1 MPIKVNYGKAIF
13 FFIFSFKEKDGRGK
27 VAVSSDSKEFIK
39 QTGHGLVMV
48 LLYVLDRINDDLLY
62 KYKLGNIKQITLVTE
77 EYFASISLTDPNY
90 IIMSNLSSLRFP
102 AHISGSWGIVIF
114 LNRLM
119 DFYNNKLI
127 DLMQIQEQS
136 KLKIYSFWHQ

>member
-1 MPIKVNYGKAIF
+1 
-13 FFIFSFKEKDGRGK
+13 
-27 VAVSSDSKEFIK
+27 
-39 QTGHGLVMV
+39 MV

-102 AHISGSWGIVIF
+102 AHISGS
-114 LNRLM
+114 
-119 DFYNNKLI
+119 
-127 DLMQIQEQS
+127 
-136 KLKIYSFWHQ
+136 